1 MIDKTI
7 IDKIYIAGYIDGD
20 GCFDIRTNTSKTNS
34 KIDIAS
40 TDLDILIY
48 FAKVFG
54 GTVSVSKQG
63 KTAKQKPCHHWLI
76 YGKNSCEFAINIMP
90 YLIEKR
96 SQCKSYIDVIQSNF
110 CNRSKLKEIFFQT
123 KSNLELVTKQTFQ
136 ELKSV
141 EKSIEPTVEDFVY
154 LAGFIDAEC
163 SLGIENYKPN
173 NRPNK
178 VYKILLQLNNSI
190 SPVFFWIKERFGGHV
205 HFINRHS
212 KDVTRRDQICWRLS
226 GKTLYPILKQLRPF
240 LHHKQPVCDK
250 LIEFYETTLPNGGA
264 RHTQA
269 FRDAYALVLAKRE
282 CILHDVHQL
291 NLKGVSI

>member
-40 TDLDILIY
+40 VNLDILIY

-54 GTVSVSKQG
+54 GNVQISKKG
-63 KTAKQKPCHHWLI
+63 KTAKQKPCHHWVI
-76 YGKNSCEFAINIMP
+76 HGKDSCKFAINILP

-96 SQCKSYIDVIQSNF
+96 SQCQTYIDVIQS
-110 CNRSKLKEIFFQT
+110 KLSDRTKFKEIFFHT
-123 KSNLELVTKQTFQ
+123 KSHLELVTKQTFE
-136 ELKSV
+136 ELRLV
-141 EKSIEPTVEDFVY
+141 EKSIEPTEEDFIY

-163 SLGIENYKPN
+163 SLGIQNYKPA

-178 VYKILLQLNNSI
+178 VYKISLQLNNSV
-190 SPVFFWIKERFGGHV
+190 SPVFFWIRERFGGHV
-205 HFINRHS
+205 HFIDRKS
-212 KDVTRRDQICWRLS
+212 KDITRRDQICWRIS
-226 GKTLYPILKQLRPF
+226 GKSLYPILKQLRPF

-250 LIEFYETTLPNGGA
+250 LIEFHETILPNGGA

-269 FRDAYALVLAKRE
+269 FRDAYSAVLAKRE
-282 CILHDVHQL
+282 CILHDVHKL